1 MSAFANLAAKEL
13 PDIFFPEAD
22 YQISA
27 IAPKLRGVLPQ
38 NREEDITPED
48 WYFAKK

>member
-38 NREEDITPED
+38 NPEEDITPED